1 MLFLHTSDWH
11 LGASDGEFELQEDQR
26 FFIDEI
32 CRIIQERH
40 VDAVL
45 LAGDVFDRAVASA
58 SAIRPFDYAMD
69 RFCLEFNRRVIAISG
84 NHDSA
89 ERLSSCGNLLEKA
102 GLYICGALEAEP
114 KVIPFDDSEVFLLPW
129 ITEEKVKSLYPDERE
144 GMDHMRS
151 HHAKVVKELLDER
164 KVAYLYLPPYSPDL
178 NPIEKLWS
186 KLKPV
191 LRTLK
196 VRAFEMLPSAVAQA
210 FRSISTEDCKG
221 VVSLMRFMR

>member
-1 MLFLHTSDWH
+1 MNSSMYEKSNVPQDRNSEHLLNNEQLSCSVDLLFCFLYNS
-11 LGASDGEFELQEDQR
+11 SN
-26 FFIDEI
+26 
-32 CRIIQERH
+32 RH
-40 VDAVL
+40 PITK
-45 LAGDVFDRAVASA
+45 R
-58 SAIRPFDYAMD
+58 
-69 RFCLEFNRRVIAISG
+69 
-84 NHDSA
+84 
-89 ERLSSCGNLLEKA
+89 RLSIHLRVHQLLLTSCG
-102 GLYICGALEAEP
+102 
-114 KVIPFDDSEVFLLPW
+114 
-129 ITEEKVKSLYPDERE
+129 RR
-144 GMDHMRS
+144 MDHMRS